1 MGGEGARLLGVR
13 GGERDVRYSGIFFS
27 LFFIFSL
34 AAEVTATI

>member
-1 MGGEGARLLGVR
+1 VGGEGARLLGVR
-13 GGERDVRYSGIFFS
+13 GGGSGFFFS